1 MRLRKIIMSS
11 SNGTCNLDPI
21 PTTLLK
27 SCIDSLIVPI
37 TNIVNKSLK
46 EGVFPSAFKT
56 AHVIPLLKKP
66 SLNKNDL
73 KNYRPVSNLSFISK
87 VVEKVVASRLLT
99 HVELND
105 LSNANQSAYKK
116 NHSTETTNDI
126 STNME
131 KKRVTVLT
139 LLDLSAAFDTID
151 HAALLKFLSSWFG
164 ISGIALDWIQ
174 SYLYDRGQMVKIGE
188 NLSDSY
194 TIKFGLLRGQY
205 LDQFYSRCTLHLYPQ

>member
-1 MRLRKIIMSS
+1 MFS

-56 AHVIPLLKKP
+56 AHMIPLLKKP
-66 SLNKNDL
+66 SSDKNDL
-73 KNYRPVSNLSFISK
+73 KNYRPVSNLSFISI

-105 LSNANQSAYKK
+105 LSNPNQSAYKK
-116 NHSTETTNDI
+116 NHSTETTLLKITNDI

-151 HAALLKFLSSWFG
+151 HAALLKLLSSWFG

-174 SYLYDRGQMVKIGE
+174 SYLYDRGQTVKIGE

-194 TIKFGLLRGQY
+194 TIKFGVPQGSVLGPII
-205 LDQFYSRCTLHLYPQ
+205 FTLHTTPLS